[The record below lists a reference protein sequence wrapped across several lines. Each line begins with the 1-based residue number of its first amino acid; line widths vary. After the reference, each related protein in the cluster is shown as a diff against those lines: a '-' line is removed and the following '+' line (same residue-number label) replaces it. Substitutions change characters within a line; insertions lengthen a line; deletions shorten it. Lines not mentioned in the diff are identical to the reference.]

1 MEKGAQDGGTMQQV
15 KFLKTPL
22 EEEVEDWSGDTPSSL
37 IGPGHNQ
44 SDECWYNPVLHRDLL
59 KGRNNGI

>member
-22 EEEVEDWSGDTPSSL
+22 KEEVEDWSGDTPSSL

-44 SDECWYNPVLHRDLL
+44 
-59 KGRNNGI
+59 